1 MGDTGTEMLLP
12 LAIAGASGVG
22 KGTIIKKLLT
32 EMPGVFGLSVSHTTR
47 APRPGEL
54 DGVHYHFVTQD
65 QMHAKIAAGDFAEYA
80 EVHGNHYGTSFESVR
95 DVGNQGLVCAL
106 DIDIQGVDALKKSS
120 LAPWSTFVTV
130 PSLTDLEERL
140 RGRGTETEETLRTRL
155 NNASQEIEWGLVP
168 GRFDLIVANNDFGVT
183 PCLEITRTMAKDWY
197 IGTDI
202 AAKLQAA
209 CGDEWNSL

>member
-1 MGDTGTEMLLP
+1 MLRP

-32 EMPGVFGLSVSHTTR
+32 EMPEVFGLSVSHTTR

-130 PSLTDLEERL
+130 PSLTDLEVRNHPTGEKHLLQFLSILQERL

-168 GRFDLIVANNDFGVT
+168 GRVSLRCLIRAHLFLDTN
-183 PCLEITRTMAKDWY
+183 
-197 IGTDI
+197 
-202 AAKLQAA
+202 
-209 CGDEWNSL
+209 

>member
-1 MGDTGTEMLLP
+1 MLRP
-12 LAIAGASGVG
+12 LAIEGASGVG

-32 EMPGVFGLSVSHTTR
+32 EMPEVFGLSVSHTTR

-130 PSLTDLEERL
+130 PSLTDLEVRNHPTGKKHLLQVLCILQERL

-168 GRFDLIVANNDFGVT
+168 GRV
-183 PCLEITRTMAKDWY
+183 
-197 IGTDI
+197 
-202 AAKLQAA
+202 
-209 CGDEWNSL
+209 SLR